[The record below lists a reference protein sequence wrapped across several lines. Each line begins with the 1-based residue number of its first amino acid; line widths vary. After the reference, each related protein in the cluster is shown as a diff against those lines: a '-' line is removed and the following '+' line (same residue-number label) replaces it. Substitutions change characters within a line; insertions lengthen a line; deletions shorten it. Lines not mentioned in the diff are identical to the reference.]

1 MPVEDDDGW
10 GGGDETDGWGTAS
23 AAKSAQKN
31 PSLDAMQSGDSWR
44 FVAPTTAQL
53 RVGKLLVDQI
63 ADQISHRE
71 TKTITAEKSEIHA
84 ALCYANTQICGEA
97 HSTFFQGCDCGC
109 CESYWQEAFS
119 TCQSCRQHEIIR
131 DRILESKGDPPPAVI
146 LTAEGLDR
154 AFPQQFR
161 PDWHKKVAKAKGSR
175 FNFSFD
181 K

>member
-1 MPVEDDDGW
+1 MFLFCLVTRSYVPVLHVVASLSLTLAGAAGSRCTSLR
-10 GGGDETDGWGTAS
+10 GG
-23 AAKSAQKN
+23 
-31 PSLDAMQSGDSWR
+31 PR
-44 FVAPTTAQL
+44 RAPALALTT
-53 RVGKLLVDQI
+53 
-63 ADQISHRE
+63 
-71 TKTITAEKSEIHA
+71 
-84 ALCYANTQICGEA
+84 NTQICGEA
-97 HSTFFQGCDCGC
+97 HSTFFHGCDCGC

-161 PDWHKKVAKAKGSR
+161 PDWHKKVAKAKGSH

>member
-1 MPVEDDDGW
+1 MCYCCP
-10 GGGDETDGWGTAS
+10 
-23 AAKSAQKN
+23 
-31 PSLDAMQSGDSWR
+31 
-44 FVAPTTAQL
+44 QL
-53 RVGKLLVDQI
+53 FPI
-63 ADQISHRE
+63 FHRE
-71 TKTITAEKSEIHA
+71 TKTINTEVSEIYA

-161 PDWHKKVAKAKGSR
+161 PDWHKKVAKAMS
-175 FNFSFD
+175 
-181 K
+181 